1 MENPDF
7 KIILVG
13 MEDAAAVDAEL
24 AETRGA
30 RDQHDLD
37 VAAVGAETCRKSTSV
52 SGVQQPFYSPSPLL
66 CASSAPPVG
75 APIFITFWGP
85 YEAEKRDNVT
95 SVIIIVGQGP
105 SPKIG
110 VLDSSC
116 ECGKAS

>member
-1 MENPDF
+1 MENADF

-52 SGVQQPFYSPSPLL
+52 SGVQKPFYSPRPLL
-66 CASSAPPVG
+66 RACFLWEPLFSLLLG
-75 APIFITFWGP
+75 ALM
-85 YEAEKRDNVT
+85 RVRNVT
-95 SVIIIVGQGP
+95 T
-105 SPKIG
+105 
-110 VLDSSC
+110 
-116 ECGKAS
+116 